1 VHPVNMPI
9 RNRLLASLP
18 VDDLG
23 RILPYLEH
31 VELPRHQRMMQ
42 PGVPT
47 DSVYFPETC
56 MVSLI
61 LVLEDGA
68 AIEVGLIGREGLVG
82 VLAGLGASAISGEAI
97 VQMSGSALRMPT
109 RILREEMGLNSALRQ
124 MLLRYVQ
131 ALFSQISQT
140 AACNA
145 RHALPQRLARWL
157 LLARDCA
164 ETNELMLSHEFL
176 SMMIGVRRAGVTVA
190 LSELK
195 RNDIIA
201 SSRGRIVILDQKRLE
216 ASACECYRTVKLE
229 YDRLL
234 GNAE

>member
-1 VHPVNMPI
+1 
-9 RNRLLASLP
+9 
-18 VDDLG
+18 
-23 RILPYLEH
+23 
-31 VELPRHQRMMQ
+31 MMQ